1 MKTKIIILSI
11 ALTAFLSQSCE
22 DYLKEELVSDVSA
35 ASYFTTPQGWED
47 AVRATYAEMKNFYG
61 PEIGWTMTV
70 FGTDVHTN
78 GADGSHKPI
87 NLYDG
92 GLNPAQGFVTGT
104 WVTFYRGI
112 NQANAVINRS
122 EEVDLPEDQKTARIA
137 EVRFLRALYYFNL
150 TRFYGDIHLTLEETE
165 GIETTA
171 NKTPSSE
178 IYSQAIIPDLEFAI
192 GILPDVQDDLGRVTK
207 PAAEYLLGL
216 VLLTRSYTGF
226 AAGDDASRAEALF
239 TNIIDNYGF
248 TLAEDYHEL
257 WGLNEFGVPVGIAT
271 SEDNPEVIWAVQNS
285 KQQVDEGLDG
295 QGHRAHLYFLMEY
308 DKLPGMTRDI
318 ENGRPW
324 KRFRPTPYH
333 LSLWNRE
340 IDRRYDETY
349 KHVWFS
355 NFEDNIPIWTQEEAD
370 AGYVAVGLVGQ
381 PKFGL
386 GDTAIYIP
394 GPGLSDNWDAEA
406 KLSAPY
412 LVVTPEPQYAN
423 DPWFYSERVY
433 PTLNKFIDNTRPNRQ
448 HTQGQRD
455 YIMMR
460 LGEAYLLRA
469 EARLQQGNGAGATED
484 INVIRRRAAWD
495 GMEDAMEVTP
505 AEVDLNFLLEERAR
519 EMDGEGHRWFTLTR
533 TGTLVERVRA
543 HNPEASPNIQ
553 DYHIVRPIP
562 LEQIDRTEGGYE
574 QNPGYAGSD
583 T

>member
-1 MKTKIIILSI
+1 MKSKIIVLSI

-35 ASYFTTPQGWED
+35 SSYFTTPQGWED

-87 NLYDG
+87 NLYNG
-92 GLNPAQGFVTGT
+92 ELNPAQGFVRQAWTF
-104 WVTFYRGI
+104 FYRGI

-122 EEVDLPEDQKTARIA
+122 TEVDLPEDVKTARIA

-171 NKTPSSE
+171 NKTAASE
-178 IYSQAIIPDLEFAI
+178 IYGQAIIPDLEFAI
-192 GILPDVQDDLGRVTK
+192 GILPDIQDDLGRVTK
-207 PAAEYLLGL
+207 PAAEYLLGK
-216 VLLTRSYTGF
+216 VLLTRSYTSF
-226 AAGDDASRAEALF
+226 AAGDDASRAETLF
-239 TNIIDNYGF
+239 SNIINNYGF
-248 TLAEDYHEL
+248 ELAEDYYEL
-257 WGLNEFGVPVGIAT
+257 WGLNERGVPVGIAT
-271 SEDNPEVIWAVQNS
+271 AEDNSEVIWAVQNS

-324 KRFRPTPYH
+324 KRFRPTNFQ
-333 LSLWNRE
+333 LSLWDRT

-349 KHVWFS
+349 KHVWFA
-355 NFEDNIPIWTQEEAD
+355 NFEGNIPVWTAEEAAYGFVD
-370 AGYVAVGLVGQ
+370 VSLVGQ
-381 PKFGL
+381 PKFAL

-394 GPGLSDNWDAEA
+394 GPGLSDAFDEEA
-406 KLSAPY
+406 KKSTRY
-412 LVVTPEPQYAN
+412 LVVTPDPQFDA
-423 DPWFYSERVY
+423 DPWFYTERVY

-448 HTQGQRD
+448 HVQGQRD

-469 EARLQQGNGAGATED
+469 EARLAQGNVAGATED

-495 GMEDAMEVTP
+495 GMESAMEVTA
-505 AEVDLNFLLEERAR
+505 AEVDLDFLLDERAR
-519 EMDGEGHRWFTLTR
+519 EMDGEGHRWFTLAR

-543 HNPEASPNIQ
+543 NNPEGSPNIQ
-553 DYHIVRPIP
+553 DFHIIRPIP
-562 LEQIDRTEGGYE
+562 LQQIDRTEGGYE

>member
-1 MKTKIIILSI
+1 MKSKIIILSI
-11 ALTAFLSQSCE
+11 ALSAFLSQSCE

-47 AVRATYAEMKNFYG
+47 AVRATYAEMKRFYG
-61 PEIGWTMTV
+61 PERGWTMTV

-78 GADGSHKPI
+78 GADGSHKAI
-87 NLYDG
+87 NRYDG
-92 GLNPAQGFVTGT
+92 GLNPNQGFVRVT
-104 WVTFYRGI
+104 WAEFYRGI

-122 EEVDLPEDQKTARIA
+122 AEVDLPEDQKTARIA

-171 NKTPSSE
+171 NKTASSE

-192 GILPDVQDDLGRVTK
+192 GILPDTQDDLGRVTK
-207 PAAEYLLGL
+207 PAAEYLLGK
-216 VLLTRSYTGF
+216 VLLTRSYTDF
-226 AAGDDASRAEALF
+226 AAGDDAARAETLF
-239 TNIIDNYGF
+239 SNIINNYGF
-248 TLAEDYHEL
+248 ELAEDYHEL
-257 WGLNEFGVPVGIAT
+257 WGLNERGVPVGIAT
-271 SEDNPEVIWAVQNS
+271 AEDNAEVIWAVQNS
-285 KQQVDEGLDG
+285 KQQVDEGLDD

-324 KRFRPTPYH
+324 KRFRPTNFQ
-333 LSLWNRE
+333 LSLWDRT

-349 KHVWFS
+349 KHVWFA
-355 NFEDNIPIWTQEEAD
+355 NFEGNIPVWTAEEAANGFVD
-370 AGYVAVGLVGQ
+370 VSLVGQ
-381 PKFGL
+381 PKFAL

-394 GPGLSDNWDAEA
+394 GPGLSDAFDEVA
-406 KLSAPY
+406 KKSTRY
-412 LVVTPEPQYAN
+412 LVVTPDPQFDA
-423 DPWFYSERVY
+423 DPWFYTERVY

-469 EARLQQGNGAGATED
+469 EARLAQGNVAGATED

-495 GMEDAMEVTP
+495 GMESAMEVTA
-505 AEVDLNFLLEERAR
+505 AEVDLDFLLDERAR

-543 HNPEASPNIQ
+543 HNPEGSPNIQ
-553 DYHIVRPIP
+553 DFHVIRPIP
-562 LEQIDRTEGGYE
+562 LQQIDRTEGGYE